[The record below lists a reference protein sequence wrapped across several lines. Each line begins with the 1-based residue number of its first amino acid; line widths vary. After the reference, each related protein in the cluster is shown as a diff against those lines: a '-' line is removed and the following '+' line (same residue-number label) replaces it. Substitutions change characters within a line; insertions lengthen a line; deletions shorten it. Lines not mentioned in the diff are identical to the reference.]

1 MRSMKILFN
10 RIVLYLICILIITG
24 SVGVSAAEVTS
35 EKVSN
40 VQKAE
45 MLLKAMG
52 VYSDKK
58 KTSNDNNNEQPES
71 QETVNISKGEF
82 VNLIL
87 KTIKYDDKFLAGE
100 LEAADDEG
108 YAESLKKAEELRLT
122 DSKDGDK
129 DIKFGDAMKIAI
141 DAMGEEYKQFAELIG
156 GYPTGYYSLAHKT
169 NMKLPSMGFDKSI
182 SRSDMLNLIYGL
194 FDSDYLD
201 FVSVE
206 NGEIKCGIN
215 KTKTFLSGRLKIYTD
230 SGIIDS
236 TGYSSLSG
244 NPTVEKGFVS
254 IGGETYS
261 CEKTAADSL
270 LGYAVKFYYEETDE
284 GHNSLLGL
292 WKDTERSLELN
303 AEDIDD
309 FRDGTYF
316 YYDKNDKKASAS
328 VSANAD
334 YIFNGAPLLKFDKNK
349 VVPKSGT
356 VTLVDRGSG
365 YSLVVINSFEDYF
378 VTGNDGKIR
387 IYDEN
392 NNNMLLFDT
401 EDSKVSYAVVD
412 SMGNPLKTSNIEINS
427 VISVA
432 EAQTPAGRRIINI
445 IVSTRKAKG
454 LLQKTEEDYITV
466 SEEKIKLTD
475 YYKTNVKGITA
486 GDTVEVYKN
495 FNGEAVYAKK
505 VSGNGEFYAYIMGI
519 GLESGAFEN
528 TVRIKAYTSGGAF
541 VDTNIDEKTKI
552 DGYTFKTV
560 DNMYNYLFSEDKL
573 KYGRVIRVKIAD
585 DKIKSIDTTNK
596 GENEGKNSLSDDSIN
611 GITRYTF
618 TTGSSAL
625 SNYQIGRPYV
635 LNDDTVIM
643 TIPEDADGLMDEDRY
658 RLIEKKNLA
667 NQQVLEVAG
676 AYDRAE
682 NGVTGMVLVKGSGS
696 GMGIR
701 AFIVSSI
708 EEAWDN
714 EKEESVKMAVGY
726 VAGKEK
732 KLFVEDYK
740 FNKKPLSCGDVLEFS
755 ENTVTGYMSDYNI
768 LFSALNKPDA
778 YKQYVTM
785 EKEMAYLYGKCYIR
799 GGVMIQVALSE
810 DVFNNPDKVDLS
822 KTRFLQ
828 ADDTTFIYK
837 YNSEKKKMEL
847 TDMSDVYDFRMK
859 GKAATEMFVLSQ
871 WTGARD
877 IIIVD

>member
-1 MRSMKILFN
+1 MRSIKILFN

-24 SVGVSAAEVTS
+24 SVGVSAAELTS

-52 VYSDKK
+52 VYGDKK
-58 KTSNDNNNEQPES
+58 KASGDSNNEQTEG
-71 QETVNISKGEF
+71 QETANISKGEF
-82 VNLIL
+82 VDLIL
-87 KTIKYDDKFLAGE
+87 KTIKYDDKFLTGE
-100 LEAADDEG
+100 PEAADDEG
-108 YAESLKKAEELRLT
+108 YAESLKKAEELKLT

-129 DIKFGDAMKIAI
+129 DIKFGEAMKIAI

-194 FDSDYLD
+194 LDSDYLD

-284 GHNSLLGL
+284 GHNRLLGL

-334 YIFNGAPLLKFDKNK
+334 YIFNGAPLLKFDKDK

-412 SMGNPLKTSNIEINS
+412 SMGNPLKVSNIELNS

-432 EAQTPAGRRIINI
+432 ETQTPDGRRIINI

-466 SEEKIKLTD
+466 SDEKIKLTD

-528 TVRIKAYTSGGAF
+528 TVRIKAYTSGGTF

-585 DKIKSIDTTNK
+585 GKIKSIDTTNK
-596 GENEGKNSLSDDSIN
+596 GENEGKNSLSDYSILK
-611 GITRYTF
+611 TF
-618 TTGSSAL
+618 QYSTGGSSL
-625 SNYQIGRPYV
+625 SEEFTGVPYI
-635 LNDDTVIM
+635 LDDNSVIM
-643 TIPEDADGLMDEDRY
+643 AIPEDEEGLLDESRY
-658 RLIEKKNLA
+658 HVIQKSKLT
-667 NQQVLEVAG
+667 NQQKLTLAG
-676 AYDRAE
+676 AYDRADS
-682 NGVTGMVLVKGSGS
+682 GVTGMIVIKGTGA
-696 GMGIR
+696 GMENR
-701 AFIVSSI
+701 AFIVSGI
-708 EEAWDN
+708 EEAYD
-714 EKEESVKMAVGY
+714 EQKSEAVKMVVGY

-732 KLFVEDYK
+732 KLKVEDYK
-740 FNKKPLSCGDVLEFS
+740 FNSNPITCGDMLKFS
-755 ENTVTGYMSDYNI
+755 ENADTGYMTDYER
-768 LFSALNKPDA
+768 LFNAANKPA
-778 YKQYVTM
+778 KYVPNNSLNNM
-785 EKEMAYLYGKCYIR
+785 MVYLYGKCYIR
-799 GGVMIQVALSE
+799 VGTTLQVAFSE
-810 DVFNNPDKVDLS
+810 DPFNNPDKVNLGQII
-822 KTRFLQ
+822 FLQ
-828 ADDTTFIYK
+828 AGDSTFVYK
-837 YNSEKKKMEL
+837 YNSEKKKIEL

-859 GKAATEMFVLSQ
+859 GKAATEMFVLAQ
-871 WTGARD
+871 WSGARD